1 MKEYYDDG
9 RLAQSGSPPPL
20 KAVDTIDALVLLI
33 RDLMA
38 EVDKLDQLVRNLT
51 ESYDS
56 GANADHKRA
65 EGIRREVDEWRNR
78 RKQMQPA
85 PLGAVNRVRYPDE

>member
-1 MKEYYDDG
+1 MKAYYDDG
-9 RLAQSGSPPPL
+9 RLAQSGSPPPP
-20 KAVDTIDALVLLI
+20 KAIDTIDALVLLI

-65 EGIRREVDEWRNR
+65 EGIRREVEEWRNR
-78 RKQMQPA
+78 RRQTQPT
-85 PLGAVNRVRYPDE
+85 PIGQVNRVLDPDD